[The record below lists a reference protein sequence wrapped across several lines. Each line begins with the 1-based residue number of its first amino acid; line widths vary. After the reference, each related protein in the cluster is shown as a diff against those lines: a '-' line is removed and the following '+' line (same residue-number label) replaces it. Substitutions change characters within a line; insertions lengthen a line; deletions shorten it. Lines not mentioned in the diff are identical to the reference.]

1 MKNRSL
7 MVFNPVMYMKRSIFY
22 LFAIVFL
29 TSGAFAQETESTTQ
43 EPVDRGPNNL
53 REQFDELKTTSNT
66 YENYKVIRI
75 NKLDQ
80 FWSNVQDSLFKS
92 RQELLSAKERVQ
104 QVEVQLDDI
113 DEQLEETQ
121 SSLESSEFESNRIN
135 VLGLYVLKES
145 YMKVVWGII
154 GALILV
160 LAVILI
166 KFRVNNRVTTQKKK
180 DYEELSDE
188 FNEYRK
194 LVRDREIKIKRELQT
209 ERNKLEELRRKQASH
224 K

>member
-1 MKNRSL
+1 